1 MISLFCTVYPF
12 SCAIPLQPLLQRP
25 DTSLLFLQLNL
36 FLHDLFLHD
45 LFLHDLFLH
54 DLLLHDLS
62 QHDADQARSS

>member
-45 LFLHDLFLH
+45 LFLHDL
-54 DLLLHDLS
+54 LLHDLS

>member
-36 FLHDLFLHD
+36 FLHDFFLHD
-45 LFLHDLFLH
+45 FFLH
-54 DLLLHDLS
+54 DLLLHGLS
-62 QHDADQARSS
+62 QHDADQAGSS